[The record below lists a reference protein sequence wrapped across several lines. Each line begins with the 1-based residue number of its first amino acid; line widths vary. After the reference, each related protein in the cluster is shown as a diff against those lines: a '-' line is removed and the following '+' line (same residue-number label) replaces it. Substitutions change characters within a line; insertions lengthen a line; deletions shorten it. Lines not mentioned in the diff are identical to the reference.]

1 MMSLAETFELV
12 KQAEFETKLAS
23 LQKAWGD
30 DEVRLDLMD
39 QALDIIKEAQK
50 NGELPQMDEA
60 QILDLGVAMVEEAMA
75 EEQEKTAADESE
87 EAEEVEESEDE
98 ELSEEELEKQAEALY
113 DLGQDVGVILAE
125 NDITAE
131 DIEKLAEEEQAE
143 LGREVARELVAR
155 YEALEDAE

>member
-1 MMSLAETFELV
+1 MTSLAETFELV

-39 QALDIIKEAQK
+39 QAIDIVKEAQA
-50 NGELPQMDEA
+50 NGELPEMDEA
-60 QILDLGVAMVEEAMA
+60 QILDLCVAMVEDAME
-75 EEQEKTAADESE
+75 EEQEKTASEESE
-87 EAEEVEESEDE
+87 EAQE

-131 DIEKLAEEEQAE
+131 DIEKLAEEDADQ

-155 YEALEDAE
+155 YEALESAE